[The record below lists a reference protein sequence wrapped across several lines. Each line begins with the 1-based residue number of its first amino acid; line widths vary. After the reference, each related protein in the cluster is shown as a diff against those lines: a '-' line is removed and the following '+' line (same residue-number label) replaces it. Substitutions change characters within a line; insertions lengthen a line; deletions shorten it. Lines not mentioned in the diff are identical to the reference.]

1 MCIRD
6 RANKAIKTFKVNKK
20 NIEES
25 LGMNPILVTA
35 LNREIGYEKA
45 ANIAKKAYK
54 EKRPIID
61 VAHEETG
68 LPLKK
73 LKGLLNPAKLTKG
86 GV

>member
-1 MCIRD
+1 
-6 RANKAIKTFKVNKK
+6 
-20 NIEES
+20 
-25 LGMNPILVTA
+25 MNPILVTA

-54 EKRPIID
+54 QQRSIIE

-68 LPLKK
+68 MPLQR
-73 LKGLLNPAKLTKG
+73 LKGTLNPAKLTRG